1 MNHECEIER
10 QEDGEM
16 STALHL
22 TINEYQR
29 MINDD
34 AFAAVR
40 DRRIELIR
48 GELREMSPPG
58 PNHSEAVSWLTEW
71 SVLTPPKSR
80 VKVRIQDP
88 IELPELDSQPQP
100 DVVWAKPRRYS
111 DHHPRVDEIFLV
123 IEVADSNLNGDLGEK
138 AELYAA
144 GGIQDYWV
152 VNISGQSV
160 EVHRKPVGGTYAE
173 HTTHQFGERIA
184 PLAFP
189 AVLLDITALFAPLPG
204 GEG

>member
-1 MNHECEIER
+1 
-10 QEDGEM
+10 M

-22 TINEYQR
+22 TLDEFQQ

-40 DRRIELIR
+40 DRRIELIH

-71 SVLTPPKSR
+71 SVLTPPKSK

-88 IELPELDSQPQP
+88 IELPEQDSQPQP

-111 DHHPRVDEIFLV
+111 DHHPRVEDIFLV
-123 IEVADSNLNGDLGEK
+123 IEVADSSLDSDLGEK
-138 AELYAA
+138 ADLYAA

-152 VNISGQSV
+152 VNIPGQTV
-160 EVHRKPVGGTYAE
+160 EILRRPVGGKYSQR
-173 HTTHQFGERIA
+173 TTHLFGERIA
-184 PLAFP
+184 SLAFP
-189 AVLLDITALFAPLPG
+189 DVLLDVTALFAPLP
-204 GEG
+204 